1 MSDDPVVRP
10 ATEADL
16 PAIAAIYYHEIA
28 NTVAK
33 NDLEPPTITKWHDRL
48 GSDHP
53 GDHLLVAESPD
64 ADVLGYAY
72 SWSFRP
78 RPAYYRTRETSVYLD
93 PAARGLGVGRVLYEG
108 LLRAMAGAGVHTAVA
123 MVALPNP
130 ASVALHESVGFEY
143 VGTMRQVGHKFD
155 RSIDAA
161 WYQKLLSVSPG

>member
-16 PAIAAIYYHEIA
+16 PAIAAIYNHEIA
-28 NTVAK
+28 NSVATF
-33 NDLEPPTITKWHDRL
+33 DLEPPTLTYWHDRL
-48 GSDHP
+48 CSDHP
-53 GDHLLVAESPD
+53 GDHLLVAESRD

-78 RPAYYRTRETSVYLD
+78 RPAYNQTRETSVYLD
-93 PAARGLGVGRVLYEG
+93 PDARGLGVGRVLYQG

-143 VGTMRQVGHKFD
+143 VGMMRQVGHKFD
-155 RSIDAA
+155 RYVDAA
-161 WYQKLLSVSPG
+161 WYQKLLAVSPG